1 MSKQNPHPGEI
12 LNRMISDRGYN
23 QRELASRLDI
33 ANSLLSNILNGNR
46 AINIKLAMLLE
57 SVGFENANYWLT
69 KQIEYEL
76 YEAQNDSELIK
87 KQNIIKNW
95 NEIENIVPISYFKKN
110 DLLKSEYEEN
120 TKIIFDIYGVND
132 IKTLKQKI
140 ENYSFNNFR
149 KSSKFNENK
158 YNVIAWSY
166 LAEHEAKQI
175 KVDPFLKSKELE
187 LIEELKICFYKNS
200 NTVEKTKK
208 ILRKYG
214 IKFTILDRPSQ
225 TPVDGKSFMCE
236 DNPSIVLSLK
246 YSRLDNFAF
255 TIMHELGHV
264 FKHLTN
270 PKYKNKNFFINDD
283 PTIQFEEYEADIYAK
298 NNLIELEQWNEFI
311 LTTDEFD
318 DESIMKFSKKIKVH
332 PGVIRG
338 RVCFENPEY
347 YRKRTSITPLN
358 ILK

>member
-1 MSKQNPHPGEI
+1 MSKQIPHPGEI
-12 LNRMISDRGYN
+12 LNRMITERGFN

-33 ANSLLSNILNGNR
+33 ANSLLNNILNGNR

-57 SVGFENANYWLT
+57 SINFENANFWLT

-76 YEAQNDSELIK
+76 HEAQNDSDLIK
-87 KQNIIKNW
+87 KQNMIKNW

-110 DLLKSEYEEN
+110 DLLKSEYEIN
-120 TKIIFDIYGVND
+120 TRIIYDIYGVND
-132 IKTLKQKI
+132 IKSLKQKI

-158 YNVIAWSY
+158 YNVIAWSF
-166 LAEHEAKQI
+166 LAEYEAKQI
-175 KVDPFLKSKELE
+175 KVVPFLKSNEFA
-187 LIEELKICFYKNS
+187 LIEELKKCFYKNS
-200 NTVEKTKK
+200 NTVEKTEK

-214 IKFTILDRPSQ
+214 IKFTVLDRPSQ

-236 DNPSIVLSLK
+236 NNPSIVLSLK
-246 YSRLDNFAF
+246 YNRLDNFAY

-270 PKYKNKNFFINDD
+270 PKYKNTNFFTNNDSS
-283 PTIQFEEYEADIYAK
+283 IQFEEFEADTYAK
-298 NNLIELEQWNEFI
+298 NNLIETEQWNEFI
-311 LTTDEFD
+311 LNTSEFD
-318 DESIMKFSKKIKVH
+318 DDSILKFSKKIKVH

-347 YRKRTSITPLN
+347 YRKRTCITPLN